1 MLKKN
6 KSMMKKT
13 VLGAVIAMCCTQ
25 ALAAD
30 YADGNIR
37 KNDFNWMQMNLM
49 QSVDAK
55 VPYGIRNDTYLEL
68 EFGARSG
75 IINLYGYVD
84 FFDILDCE
92 QDDRHGGIT
101 SLPKYLHV
109 FPSTPFL
116 IKIYPLGHLTNSISQ
131 R

>member
-1 MLKKN
+1 
-6 KSMMKKT
+6 
-13 VLGAVIAMCCTQ
+13 
-25 ALAAD
+25 
-30 YADGNIR
+30 
-37 KNDFNWMQMNLM
+37 MNLM

-75 IINLYGYVD
+75 IIDLYGYVD
-84 FFDILDCE
+84 FFDIFDRK
-92 QDDRHGGIT
+92 QDDRHGGDNF
-101 SLPKYLHV
+101 SPRYPHG
-109 FPSTPFL
+109 FPRMLFL